1 MLQDLKNHNE
11 PWQQVGA
18 NLLRSGFADRRLPCI
33 SSNIIP
39 SLIPEEALRREM
51 QELNKQAES
60 IMAGK
65 SQGEE
70 GFCNG
75 LLLIAPQTVRD
86 NGTVLK
92 QPRLKLNK

>member
-18 NLLRSGFADRRLPCI
+18 NLLRSDFADRRLPCI

-65 SQGEE
+65 SQREE
-70 GFCNG
+70 GFSM
-75 LLLIAPQTVRD
+75 AFF
-86 NGTVLK
+86 
-92 QPRLKLNK
+92 